1 MAARVSFLTAS
12 PGSCDRL
19 ASSERDVDDPG
30 RTLMSRKMFVASI
43 IAAGLSVAGSALAAD
58 AGPARPDDLF
68 GVWRNPKG
76 SVHIEIKPCGPGT
89 CGYVVWANAEA
100 QADVKKGSNQ
110 GLVGMQL
117 LRDFS
122 VSGANEWKGKVFVP
136 DLNMTFSGQV
146 RLLNRASLR
155 AKGCLL
161 PNFLCKSQVWTRV
174 ETAAVTGRTL

>member
-1 MAARVSFLTAS
+1 MNRAVLGLTALS
-12 PGSCDRL
+12 L
-19 ASSERDVDDPG
+19 A
-30 RTLMSRKMFVASI
+30 FASMGQA
-43 IAAGLSVAGSALAAD
+43 IAADPTPS
-58 AGPARPDDLF
+58 RTNDLY

-76 SVHIEIKPCGPGT
+76 SVHIEIKACGEGT

-100 QADVKKGSNQ
+100 QADVRKGSNQ

-122 VSGANEWKGKVFVP
+122 PSGPTEWKGRVFVP

-146 RLLNRASLR
+146 RLLDRASLK

-174 ETAAVTGRTL
+174 DTVASPVGRAS

>member
-1 MAARVSFLTAS
+1 MIRKLYVAPLLAIVLGAATPV
-12 PGSCDRL
+12 
-19 ASSERDVDDPG
+19 
-30 RTLMSRKMFVASI
+30 
-43 IAAGLSVAGSALAAD
+43 LAAD
-58 AGPARPDDLF
+58 ATTRSSDLF

-76 SVHIEIKPCGPGT
+76 SVHIEIKSCGSET

-122 VSGANEWKGKVFVP
+122 ASGANEWKGKVFVP

-146 RLLNRASLR
+146 RLLDRSSLR

-161 PNFLCKSQVWTRV
+161 PNFLCKAQVWTRV
-174 ETAAVTGRTL
+174 ESAGITGRTL

>member
-1 MAARVSFLTAS
+1 MNRAVLGLTALS
-12 PGSCDRL
+12 L
-19 ASSERDVDDPG
+19 A
-30 RTLMSRKMFVASI
+30 FASMGQA
-43 IAAGLSVAGSALAAD
+43 IAADPTPS
-58 AGPARPDDLF
+58 RTNDLY

-76 SVHIEIKPCGPGT
+76 SVHIEIKACGEGT

-100 QADVKKGSNQ
+100 QADVRKGSNQ

-122 VSGANEWKGKVFVP
+122 PSGPAEWKGRVFVP

-146 RLLNRASLR
+146 RLLDRASLK

-174 ETAAVTGRTL
+174 DSVAAPVGRAS

>member
-1 MAARVSFLTAS
+1 MNRAVV
-12 PGSCDRL
+12 G
-19 ASSERDVDDPG
+19 
-30 RTLMSRKMFVASI
+30 
-43 IAAGLSVAGSALAAD
+43 LAALGLAFASMGQAVAAD
-58 AGPARPDDLF
+58 TAPPRTNDLY

-76 SVHIEIKPCGPGT
+76 SVHIEIKACGEGT

-100 QADVKKGSNQ
+100 QADVRKGSNQ

-122 VSGANEWKGKVFVP
+122 PTGPTEWKGRVFVP

-146 RLLNRASLR
+146 RLLDRTSLK

-161 PNFLCKSQVWTRV
+161 PNFICKSQTWTRV
-174 ETAAVTGRTL
+174 DSVAAPVARAS

>member
-1 MAARVSFLTAS
+1 MNRAVVGLAALSLAFAS
-12 PGSCDRL
+12 LGQ
-19 ASSERDVDDPG
+19 A
-30 RTLMSRKMFVASI
+30 I
-43 IAAGLSVAGSALAAD
+43 AAD
-58 AGPARPDDLF
+58 AAPPRTNDLY

-76 SVHIEIKPCGPGT
+76 SVHIEIKACGEGT

-100 QADVKKGSNQ
+100 QADVRKGSNQ

-122 VSGANEWKGKVFVP
+122 PSGPTEWKGRVFVP

-146 RLLNRASLR
+146 RLLDRASLK

-174 ETAAVTGRTL
+174 DSVAAPVGRAS

>member
-1 MAARVSFLTAS
+1 
-12 PGSCDRL
+12 
-19 ASSERDVDDPG
+19 
-30 RTLMSRKMFVASI
+30 MSRILSMASI
-43 IAAGLSVAGSALAAD
+43 VAAMSAMSAAGAALAAD
-58 AGPARPDDLF
+58 AGPRPSDIF

-76 SVHIEIKPCGPGT
+76 SVHIEIKPCGAGT

-122 VSGANEWKGKVFVP
+122 ASGDNEWRGKVFVP

-146 RLLNRASLR
+146 RLLDRAALR

-174 ETAAVTGRTL
+174 EAASTVSGRAL